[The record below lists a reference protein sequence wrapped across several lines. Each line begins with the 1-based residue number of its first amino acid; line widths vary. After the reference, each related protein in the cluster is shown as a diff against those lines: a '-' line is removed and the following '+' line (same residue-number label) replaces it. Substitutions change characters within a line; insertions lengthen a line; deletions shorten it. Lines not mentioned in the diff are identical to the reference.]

1 VADCTEGATT
11 AAMQMLVVQGRCPMV
26 HLAATIPFG
35 QPMSWEQFLEIP
47 DDERAEYV
55 DGKAFVSPPPSF
67 AHQEICQRLRD
78 VLKAQLGAGAI
89 VAVGVGWRLPGERP
103 RLRIPDA
110 MVLTEAPSGDVV
122 TTAPTVVIEVLSTNR
137 TDDLV
142 RKSTE
147 YLGAGVRQYWIV
159 DPRDR
164 VLDVFELAASGWE
177 RIAQLSD
184 DAPTATVTI
193 PLYGAIE
200 LSLECILG

>member
-1 VADCTEGATT
+1 
-11 AAMQMLVVQGRCPMV
+11 M
-26 HLAATIPFG
+26 
-35 QPMSWEQFLEIP
+35 
-47 DDERAEYV
+47 
-55 DGKAFVSPPPSF
+55 
-67 AHQEICQRLRD
+67 
-78 VLKAQLGAGAI
+78 
-89 VAVGVGWRLPGERP
+89 
-103 RLRIPDA
+103 
-110 MVLTEAPSGDVV
+110 
-122 TTAPTVVIEVLSTNR
+122 VIEVLSTNR

-184 DAPTATVTI
+184 DAPTATATI
-193 PLYGAIE
+193 PSYGAIE

>member
-1 VADCTEGATT
+1 
-11 AAMQMLVVQGRCPMV
+11 
-26 HLAATIPFG
+26 
-35 QPMSWEQFLEIP
+35 
-47 DDERAEYV
+47 
-55 DGKAFVSPPPSF
+55 
-67 AHQEICQRLRD
+67 
-78 VLKAQLGAGAI
+78 
-89 VAVGVGWRLPGERP
+89 
-103 RLRIPDA
+103 

-122 TTAPTVVIEVLSTNR
+122 TTAPAVVIEVLSTNQ

-142 RKSTE
+142 RKFTE

-184 DAPTATVTI
+184 DVPTATATI
-193 PLYGAIE
+193 PSYGAIE